1 MSTTQAPKK
10 RGSASDFKGSR
21 AQFLEQWADDYMEA
35 SRQKTLSKF
44 WPRIF
49 PQYWMNF
56 SWQLALTEDPA
67 GPLFVDKDPEWV
79 APIADKED
87 LSEGDATHKSE
98 VVTAI
103 QKVVFFF

>member
-67 GPLFVDKDPEWV
+67 GHF
-79 APIADKED
+79 
-87 LSEGDATHKSE
+87 LSTRILNGSCLLLTKKLSR
-98 VVTAI
+98 
-103 QKVVFFF
+103 K